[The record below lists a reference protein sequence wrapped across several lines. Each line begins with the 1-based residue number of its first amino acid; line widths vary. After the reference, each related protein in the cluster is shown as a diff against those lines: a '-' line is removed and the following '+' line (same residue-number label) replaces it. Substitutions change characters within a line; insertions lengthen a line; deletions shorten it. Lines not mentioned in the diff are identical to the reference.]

1 MQLEQLQLLLDWSP
15 AGLFMTDMEGCCTYM
30 NPHAKAI
37 CQSDPGASRRPWAQ
51 ALGIENSNGVMESWL
66 SRAGLEYSGMFRVCR
81 PDSTSRWIEV
91 RTVPVH
97 AVQARLQA
105 TPASCKTYR
114 NDGRPIGESPRAMP
128 SPGY

>member
-1 MQLEQLQLLLDWSP
+1 
-15 AGLFMTDMEGCCTYM
+15 M

-37 CQSDPGASRRPWAQ
+37 CQSDPGASRRPWAR

-91 RTVPVH
+91 RTVPVPCGSGALAGH
-97 AVQARLQA
+97 SGLVQDVSERWTPDRRIAARDAITRILADAESAGSACRA
-105 TPASCKTYR
+105 TLSKMER
-114 NDGRPIGESPRAMP
+114 LLS
-128 SPGY
+128 